1 MLTVALIGF
10 GRIGKMHFKTLSK
23 LRKIEVKYIIDDR
36 LNASDIGKNKNTDTR
51 TAPRLKRVRDL
62 NDVLSD
68 KSIDAVIICTSS
80 DAHVPLIRE
89 AAAHGKAIF
98 CEKPVSFNIETLK
111 DLKQILEQKNI
122 KCQVGLNRRFDPDY
136 IALRHRLHIGEIGT
150 PHIIKITNRDPK
162 RPNSNFVR
170 DSGGLF
176 YDFNTHDFDM
186 IHYLT
191 GQRVKEVFVM
201 GDALIDPKLKEL
213 YDIDT
218 AIITLKLNNDALVVI
233 DTSRETNFGYDQR
246 IEVFGQNGM
255 LRVDNV
261 SESTLQ
267 MVNTLGETHA
277 LPYWSFVERY
287 KNAYRSEFLAFIDYV
302 SIPNATSP
310 ASLDDMIKSVEV
322 ANMVEKAFKENAP
335 VHQEG

>member
-10 GRIGKMHFKTLSK
+10 GRMGKMHYQTLSSLK
-23 LRKIEVKYIIDDR
+23 NIEVKYIIDDTVEP
-36 LNASDIGKNKNTDTR
+36 LSLDNFPQHTR
-51 TAPRLKRVRDL
+51 HSLPRLKRTVDL
-62 NDVLSD
+62 PDVLSD

-80 DAHVPLIRE
+80 EAHVSLIQE
-89 AAAHGKAIF
+89 ALKHNKAIF
-98 CEKPVSFNIETLK
+98 CEKPVSFNLDTLQELKK
-111 DLKQILEQKNI
+111 DLAEHTI
-122 KCQVGLNRRFDPDY
+122 KCQVGLNRRFDPDFL
-136 IALRHRLHIGEIGT
+136 ALRHRLHAGEIGKT
-150 PHIIKITNRDPK
+150 HIIKITNRDPR
-162 RPNSNFVR
+162 RPDPQFIKK
-170 DSGGLF
+170 SGGLF

-186 IHYLT
+186 IHFLT
-191 GQRVKEVFVM
+191 GRKVSDVFVM
-201 GDALIDPKLKEL
+201 GDALIDPKLKTL

-218 AIITLKLNNDALVVI
+218 AIITLKLDDDSLVVI

-287 KNAYRSEFLAFIDYV
+287 KDAYRGEFLAFIDYV
-302 SIPNATSP
+302 TIPNSQSP
-310 ASLDDMIKSVEV
+310 ASIDDMIKSVRV

-335 VHQEG
+335 VHSNV